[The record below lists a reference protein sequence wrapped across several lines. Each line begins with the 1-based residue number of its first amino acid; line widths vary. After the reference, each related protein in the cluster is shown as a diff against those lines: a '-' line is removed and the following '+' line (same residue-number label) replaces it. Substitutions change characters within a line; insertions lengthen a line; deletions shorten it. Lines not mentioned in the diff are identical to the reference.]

1 MPSYRPKI
9 NKNNLKQLEHYKFN
23 LALYLESPEYKY
35 ELSNE
40 KQRSLLEEL
49 NYLTI
54 YISIAKQVFNLSGTE
69 IPIVGWEVYN
79 SEDIKNGYIKIY
91 HFTSAALASQ
101 ILHLNPS
108 KVTAV
113 CKGHR
118 GSTGGWLFKYL
129 SDYLEEDEVVGG
141 ISHDLPFYEIIKR

>member
-35 ELSNE
+35 ELSTE
-40 KQRSLLEEL
+40 KQNKLLNEL
-49 NYLTI
+49 NYLSM
-54 YISIAKQVFNLSGTE
+54 YIDIAKQVFNLSGTE

-79 SEDIKNGYIKIY
+79 KEDIKNGYTKIY
-91 HFTSAALASQ
+91 HFTSAALASK
-101 ILHLNPS
+101 ILNLNPS

-113 CKGHR
+113 CKGNR

-129 SDYLEEDEVVGG
+129 SEYLEEDEVVGG
-141 ISHDLPFYEIIKR
+141 ISDDLPFYEIIKR